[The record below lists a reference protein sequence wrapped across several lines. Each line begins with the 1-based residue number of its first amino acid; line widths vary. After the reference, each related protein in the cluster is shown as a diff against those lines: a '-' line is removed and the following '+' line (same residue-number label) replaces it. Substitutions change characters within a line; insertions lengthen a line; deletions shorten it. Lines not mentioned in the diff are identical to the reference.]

1 MRLEEDAH
9 EAKKRKRRNAMQTTI
24 TARNLRLTKELR
36 QQILRRLQFALGRFA
51 PRIQAVAVAIS
62 DENGPRGGPDKRC
75 QLRIT
80 TRGAGELILQ
90 RQGADLEALVARTVD
105 RAGQAITRALER
117 RGASPRIAM
126 NELPWLQPA
135 GLEAEGP

>member
-1 MRLEEDAH
+1 
-9 EAKKRKRRNAMQTTI
+9 MQTTI

-36 QQILRRLQFALGRFA
+36 QQIMRRLQFALGRFA

-90 RQGADLEALVARTVD
+90 RQGADLEAL
-105 RAGQAITRALER
+105 
-117 RGASPRIAM
+117 
-126 NELPWLQPA
+126 
-135 GLEAEGP
+135 

>member
-1 MRLEEDAH
+1 
-9 EAKKRKRRNAMQTTI
+9 
-24 TARNLRLTKELR
+24 
-36 QQILRRLQFALGRFA
+36 
-51 PRIQAVAVAIS
+51 AVAIS